1 MKDHLCKNY
10 FWFVKALETYGLGIY
25 FIIVHSSGNFTPP
38 GNVLEYLDDPPFV
51 FLLAVV
57 GTVAMVYSLWNV
69 EQLFYK
75 PLMTGSLTFVWLIM
89 FGGFV
94 TRDLILGALSIQT
107 MYAFFV
113 VFSIIGQLVI
123 KRG

>member
-1 MKDHLCKNY
+1 MKDNLCKNY
-10 FWFVKALETYGLGIY
+10 FWFVKALETYGLGLY

>member
-1 MKDHLCKNY
+1 MKDNLRKNY
-10 FWFVKALETYGLGIY
+10 FWFVKALETYGLGLY
-25 FIIVHSSGNFTPP
+25 FIVVHSSGNFTPP

-57 GTVAMVYSLWNV
+57 GTVAMVYSLWNI
-69 EQLFYK
+69 EYLLYK
-75 PLMTGSLTFVWLIM
+75 PVMTGSLTFAWLIM

-94 TRDLILGALSIQT
+94 TRDIMLGALSIQT

>member
-1 MKDHLCKNY
+1 MKDNLCKNY

-38 GNVLEYLDDPPFV
+38 GKVLEYLDDPPFV

>member
-1 MKDHLCKNY
+1 MKDNLRKNY
-10 FWFVKALETYGLGIY
+10 FWFVKALETYGLGLY
-25 FIIVHSSGNFTPP
+25 FIVVHSSGNFTPP

-57 GTVAMVYSLWNV
+57 GTVAMVYSLWDI
-69 EQLFYK
+69 EYLFYK
-75 PLMTGSLTFVWLIM
+75 PIMTGSLTFAWLIM

-94 TRDLILGALSIQT
+94 TRDIMLGVLSIQT

>member
-1 MKDHLCKNY
+1 MKDNLCKNY
-10 FWFVKALETYGLGIY
+10 FWFVKALETYGLGLY

-57 GTVAMVYSLWNV
+57 GTVAMVYSLWDI
-69 EQLFYK
+69 EHLFYK
-75 PLMTGSLTFVWLIM
+75 PLMTGSLTFAWSILL
-89 FGGFV
+89 GGFG
-94 TRDLILGALSIQT
+94 TRDFILGTLSIQT

>member
-1 MKDHLCKNY
+1 MKDNLCKNY

-25 FIIVHSSGNFTPP
+25 FIIVHSSGNFTTP

-94 TRDLILGALSIQT
+94 TRDLIIGALSIQT

>member
-1 MKDHLCKNY
+1 MKDNLRKNY
-10 FWFVKALETYGLGIY
+10 FWFVKALETYGLGLY
-25 FIIVHSSGNFTPP
+25 FIIVHSSGFFTPP

-57 GTVAMVYSLWNV
+57 GTVATVYSLWNI
-69 EQLFYK
+69 EYLFYK
-75 PLMTGSLTFVWLIM
+75 PLMTGALTFAWLIM

-94 TRDLILGALSIQT
+94 TRDIMLGTLSVQT

>member
-1 MKDHLCKNY
+1 MKDNLRKNY
-10 FWFVKALETYGLGIY
+10 FWFVKALETYGLGLY

-57 GTVAMVYSLWNV
+57 GTVATVYSLWNV

-94 TRDLILGALSIQT
+94 TRDIMLGTLSIQT

>member
-1 MKDHLCKNY
+1 MKDNLCKNY

-94 TRDLILGALSIQT
+94 TRDIMLGALSIQT

-113 VFSIIGQLVI
+113 VFSIIGQLLI

>member
-1 MKDHLCKNY
+1 MKDNLRKNY
-10 FWFVKALETYGLGIY
+10 FWFVKALETYGLGLY
-25 FIIVHSSGNFTPP
+25 FIVIHSSGNFTPP

-69 EQLFYK
+69 EHLLYK
-75 PLMTGSLTFVWLIM
+75 PLMTGSLTFAWLIM

-94 TRDLILGALSIQT
+94 TRDIMLGTLSIQT

>member
-1 MKDHLCKNY
+1 MKDNLCKNY

-69 EQLFYK
+69 EQLFCK

>member
-1 MKDHLCKNY
+1 MKDNLCKNY

>member
-1 MKDHLCKNY
+1 MKDNLCKNY

-25 FIIVHSSGNFTPP
+25 FIIVHSSGIFTPP
-38 GNVLEYLDDPPFV
+38 GNILEYLDDPLFV

-57 GTVAMVYSLWNV
+57 GTVAMAYSLWNI
-69 EQLFYK
+69 EYLFYK
-75 PLMTGSLTFVWLIM
+75 PLMTGSLTFAWLIM

-94 TRDLILGALSIQT
+94 TRDLILGTLSIQT
-107 MYAFFV
+107 MYVFFV

>member
-1 MKDHLCKNY
+1 MKDNLCKNY

-94 TRDLILGALSIQT
+94 TRDLIIGALSIQT

>member
-1 MKDHLCKNY
+1 MKDNLRKNY
-10 FWFVKALETYGLGIY
+10 FWFVKALETYGLGLY
-25 FIIVHSSGNFTPP
+25 FIVVHSSGNFTPP

-75 PLMTGSLTFVWLIM
+75 PLTTGSLTFAWLIM

-94 TRDLILGALSIQT
+94 TRDIMLGTLSIQT

>member
-1 MKDHLCKNY
+1 MKDNLCKNY
-10 FWFVKALETYGLGIY
+10 FWFVKALETYGLGLY

-57 GTVAMVYSLWNV
+57 GTVAMVYSLWNA

>member
-1 MKDHLCKNY
+1 MKDNLCKNY
-10 FWFVKALETYGLGIY
+10 FWFAKALETYGLGLY

-57 GTVAMVYSLWNV
+57 GTVAMVYSLWDI
-69 EQLFYK
+69 EYLFYK
-75 PLMTGSLTFVWLIM
+75 PIMTGSLTFAWLIM

-94 TRDLILGALSIQT
+94 TRDIMLGTLSIQT

>member
-1 MKDHLCKNY
+1 MKDNLRKNY

-25 FIIVHSSGNFTPP
+25 FIIVRSSGNFTPP
-38 GNVLEYLDDPPFV
+38 GNVLECLDDPPFV

-57 GTVAMVYSLWNV
+57 GTVAMVYSLWNI
-69 EQLFYK
+69 EYLFYK
-75 PLMTGSLTFVWLIM
+75 PLMTGSLTFAWLIL
-89 FGGFV
+89 FGGFGA
-94 TRDLILGALSIQT
+94 RDIMLGTLSIQT

>member
-1 MKDHLCKNY
+1 MKDNLCKNY
-10 FWFVKALETYGLGIY
+10 FWFVKALETYGLGLY

-57 GTVAMVYSLWNV
+57 GTVAMVYSLWNI
-69 EQLFYK
+69 EYLFYK
-75 PLMTGSLTFVWLIM
+75 PLMTGSLTFAWLIM
-89 FGGFV
+89 FGGFG
-94 TRDLILGALSIQT
+94 TRDIMLGTLSIQT

>member
-1 MKDHLCKNY
+1 MKDNLCKNY
-10 FWFVKALETYGLGIY
+10 FWLVKALETYGLGIY
-25 FIIVHSSGNFTPP
+25 FIIVRSSGNFTPP

>member
-1 MKDHLCKNY
+1 MKDNLRKNY
-10 FWFVKALETYGLGIY
+10 FWFVKALETYGLGLY
-25 FIIVHSSGNFTPP
+25 FIVVHSSGNFTPP

-75 PLMTGSLTFVWLIM
+75 PLMTGSLTFAWLIM

-94 TRDLILGALSIQT
+94 TRDIMLGTLSIQT

>member
-1 MKDHLCKNY
+1 MKDNLCKSY

-94 TRDLILGALSIQT
+94 TRDLMLGALSIQT

-123 KRG
+123 KGG

>member
-1 MKDHLCKNY
+1 MKDNLYKNY

-51 FLLAVV
+51 FLLAVI
-57 GTVAMVYSLWNV
+57 GTVVMVYSLWNI
-69 EQLFYK
+69 EYLLYK
-75 PLMTGSLTFVWLIM
+75 PLMTGSLTFAWLIM
-89 FGGFV
+89 FGGFGS
-94 TRDLILGALSIQT
+94 RDIMLGTLSIQT

>member
-1 MKDHLCKNY
+1 MKDNLCKNY

-57 GTVAMVYSLWNV
+57 GTVAMAYSLWNV

>member
-1 MKDHLCKNY
+1 MKDNLRKNY
-10 FWFVKALETYGLGIY
+10 FWFVKALETYGLGLY
-25 FIIVHSSGNFTPP
+25 FVIVHSSGNFTPP

-57 GTVAMVYSLWNV
+57 GTVAMVYSLWSV
-69 EQLFYK
+69 EHLLYK
-75 PLMTGSLTFVWLIM
+75 PLMTGSLTFAWLIM

-94 TRDLILGALSIQT
+94 TRDIMLGTLSIQT

>member
-1 MKDHLCKNY
+1 MKDNLCKNY
-10 FWFVKALETYGLGIY
+10 FWFVKALETYGLGLY

-38 GNVLEYLDDPPFV
+38 GNVLEYLDDPSFV

-89 FGGFV
+89 LGGFV
-94 TRDLILGALSIQT
+94 TRDLILGTLSIQT
-107 MYAFFV
+107 MYAFFI

>member
-1 MKDHLCKNY
+1 MKDNLRKNY
-10 FWFVKALETYGLGIY
+10 FWFLNALETYGLGLY

-57 GTVAMVYSLWNV
+57 GTVAMVYSLWNI
-69 EQLFYK
+69 EYLFYK

-94 TRDLILGALSIQT
+94 THDIMLGTLSIQT

>member
-1 MKDHLCKNY
+1 MKDNLRKNY
-10 FWFVKALETYGLGIY
+10 FWFVKALETYGLGLY
-25 FIIVHSSGNFTPP
+25 FITVHSSGNFTPP

-57 GTVAMVYSLWNV
+57 GTVATVYSLWNV
-69 EQLFYK
+69 EHLFYK
-75 PLMTGSLTFVWLIM
+75 PLMTGSLTFAWLIM

-94 TRDLILGALSIQT
+94 TRDIMLGTLSIQT

>member
-1 MKDHLCKNY
+1 MKDNLRKNY
-10 FWFVKALETYGLGIY
+10 FWFVKALETYGLGLY

-69 EQLFYK
+69 EHLLYK
-75 PLMTGSLTFVWLIM
+75 PLMTGSLTFAWSIM

-94 TRDLILGALSIQT
+94 IRDIMLGTLSIQT

>member
-1 MKDHLCKNY
+1 MKDNLCKNY
-10 FWFVKALETYGLGIY
+10 FWFVKALETYGLGLY

-38 GNVLEYLDDPPFV
+38 GNVLENLDDPPFV
-51 FLLAVV
+51 FLLAVI
-57 GTVAMVYSLWNV
+57 GTVAIVYSLWDI
-69 EQLFYK
+69 EYLFYK
-75 PLMTGSLTFVWLIM
+75 PLMTGLLTFAWSIM
-89 FGGFV
+89 LGGFV
-94 TRDLILGALSIQT
+94 TRDIIIGVLSIPT